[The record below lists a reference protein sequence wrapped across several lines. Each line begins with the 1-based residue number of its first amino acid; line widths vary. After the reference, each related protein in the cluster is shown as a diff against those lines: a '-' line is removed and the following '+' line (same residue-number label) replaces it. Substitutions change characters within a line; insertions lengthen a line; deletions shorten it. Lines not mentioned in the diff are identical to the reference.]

1 MSETAK
7 WTERE
12 KKQLKI
18 FVIINFGMTVLM
30 GILMGFSYH
39 MGNDVTAFPS
49 VQMMYPAAGVILAL
63 ILTLEKEKK
72 LPMKFFITYLV
83 TAVITVL
90 ITILG
95 VIVPNMIWY
104 LIENYVFIVG
114 SVLSWIMLLC
124 EKKDVRDSFGLR
136 FGGHNP
142 GKSLLMMLLFLALY
156 LIRLVIASLT
166 DGSTSDILA
175 IFAEP
180 ATWVTMVVLVI
191 NFYLSFIVFFGEE
204 YGWRFFL
211 QPFLQK
217 RFGLKGG
224 VILLGVIWGLW
235 HLPIN
240 VFYYS
245 PDTWL
250 QSILIHQIT
259 CITFSV
265 FFGYAYGKTE
275 NLWVPIVIHY
285 INNNMA
291 VVVTQSTDLGNQVY
305 RWEDVLFLLL
315 INGILF
321 VPFLFTK
328 VYKKPKKQENAV
340 SEA

>member
-1 MSETAK
+1 MNETAR
-7 WTERE
+7 WTDQE

-18 FVIINFGMTVLM
+18 FVIINFGTT
-30 GILMGFSYH
+30 ILMGLLMGVSYR

-49 VQMMYPAAGVILAL
+49 AQMMYPAAGVILAL
-63 ILTLEKEKK
+63 ILTLKGQKK

-90 ITILG
+90 LTILG
-95 VIVPNMIWY
+95 VIVPGAVWY
-104 LIENYVFIVG
+104 LIENYVFMAG
-114 SVLSWIMLLC
+114 SILSWIMLLC

-136 FGGHNP
+136 FGGHGT
-142 GKSLLMMLLFLALY
+142 GKSLLMMLLFLVLY
-156 LIRLVIASLT
+156 ILRLVLASLT
-166 DGSTSDILA
+166 DGSTGNVLA
-175 IFAEP
+175 VFADP
-180 ATWVTMVVLVI
+180 SAWVMMAVVVI
-191 NFYLSFIVFFGEE
+191 NFYLSFIIFFGEE

-211 QPFLQK
+211 QPLLQK

-250 QSILIHQIT
+250 QSIMIHQIT
-259 CITFSV
+259 CITFSI
-265 FFGYAYGKTE
+265 FFGYAYGKTG
-275 NLWVPIVIHY
+275 NMWVPIVIHY

-291 VVVTQSTDLGNQVY
+291 VVITQSTDLGNQVY
-305 RWEDVLFLLL
+305 RWEDVLLLLL
-315 INGILF
+315 INGVLF

-328 VYKKPKKQENAV
+328 VYKKPEKREISAV
-340 SEA
+340 E